1 MNWQDRINNM
11 VRVTGF
17 PVNMHVCGTEINMH
31 VDPDDRAWGYWIMG
45 NDYRVR
51 SGYHGGYPNTY
62 LRRIRALF
70 PDKSA
75 ALHVFSGMVDQ
86 DAFPGETVDINAELG
101 PTYVDDAQTLA
112 KVPLETYDIF
122 LVDPPYTGEDADHY
136 GVTMVSRVKV
146 MRTLARRARPGSHV
160 VWLDQASV
168 MYRKDE
174 WNIEASIGVERSTN
188 HRFRSVKV
196 FRRKP

>member
-1 MNWQDRINNM
+1 
-11 VRVTGF
+11 
-17 PVNMHVCGTEINMH
+17 
-31 VDPDDRAWGYWIMG
+31 
-45 NDYRVR
+45 
-51 SGYHGGYPNTY
+51 